1 MISNHPKY
9 ISGRVKFE
17 SQDYAGALADYNL
30 ALEAEENPNVYSERA
45 VVYYY
50 LKQLDKSL
58 ADMDHAAELEPEN
71 PYRYSSRAY
80 IKDAM
85 GDTEGAIVDYQKAIN
100 LDPEDSIAH
109 NNLGLLQEKLGYKE
123 KAKKNYE
130 RADQLADVDKLLNK
144 IRKEQRNESIE
155 QEQQKEAPKEASHQE
170 REELSIVAIL
180 RNTFLTKSGFKE
192 YLAFIRNGFKRQ

>member
-1 MISNHPKY
+1 MYTAKELWFTTTSNNSTRAWQ
-9 ISGRVKFE
+9 IWTTR
-17 SQDYAGALADYNL
+17 LNL
-30 ALEAEENPNVYSERA
+30 NLRTLTDIQVAPT
-45 VVYYY
+45 
-50 LKQLDKSL
+50 
-58 ADMDHAAELEPEN
+58 
-71 PYRYSSRAY
+71 SRMQWV
-80 IKDAM
+80 ILR
-85 GDTEGAIVDYQKAIN
+85 GAIVDYQKAIN